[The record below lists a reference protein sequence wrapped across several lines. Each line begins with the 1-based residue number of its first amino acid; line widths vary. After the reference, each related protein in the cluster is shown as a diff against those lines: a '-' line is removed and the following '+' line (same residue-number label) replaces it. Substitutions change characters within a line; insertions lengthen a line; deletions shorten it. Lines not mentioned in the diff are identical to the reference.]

1 MNEVTPMAND
11 VNLITSNSADI
22 LLNLVTTAKKYNL
35 DVSKDTF
42 LRTGNFAYITELSAK
57 IIQNSVLSK
66 QIDFNELFASTAI
79 NPLSL
84 INLCRSFN
92 IDVTTAT
99 PAYGDLEL
107 TINLSDATN
116 QQYTNIQTDAS
127 LLEKYG
133 QEIKSLPTQN
143 AIIIDRGTKFQIG
156 SYNFYIEKS
165 IAV

>member
-1 MNEVTPMAND
+1 MAND

-22 LLNLVTTAKKYNL
+22 LLNIISIAKKYNL

-42 LRTGNFAYITELSAK
+42 LRTGNFGYLTELSAK

-107 TINLSDATN
+107 TINLNDAIN
-116 QQYTNIQTDAS
+116 QQYTNITEDSS
-127 LLEKYG
+127 LIQKYG
-133 QEIKSLPTQN
+133 QEITAIGTKT

-156 SYNFYIEKS
+156 SYNFYMEKS
-165 IAV
+165 VVV

>member
-1 MNEVTPMAND
+1 MND

-22 LLNLVTTAKKYNL
+22 LLNLVSMAKKYNL

-66 QIDFNELFASTAI
+66 QIDFNELFASTAL
-79 NPLSL
+79 NPISL

-92 IDVTTAT
+92 IDVSTAT

-107 TINLSDATN
+107 TINLNDAVN
-116 QQYTNIQTDAS
+116 QQYTNIQADSS
-127 LLEKYG
+127 LIQKYG
-133 QEIKSLPTQN
+133 QEISSLPTNN
-143 AIIIDRGTKFQIG
+143 AIILDRDTKFQIG
-156 SYNFYIEKS
+156 SYNFYMEKS
-165 IAV
+165 IVV